1 MDRWMDGWIDESPGI
16 LPVFFSSVCFL
27 LKYSANYGILTLDK
41 RSRGDKVFWQEVQK
55 AINRKAAKIGI
66 LGVHQGYPDSCQCSI
81 AASNL
86 NSGNSLEKISYI

>member
-1 MDRWMDGWIDESPGI
+1 MDALERLEGELEGVLVSY
-16 LPVFFSSVCFL
+16 
-27 LKYSANYGILTLDK
+27 KYSANYGILTLDK

-66 LGVHQGYPDSCQCSI
+66 LGVPQGYPGSCQCSI

-86 NSGNSLEKISYI
+86 NSGKSLEKISYI